1 MIPYI
6 DSSFQEENKNMQLE
20 VYNLNWANDPSNKKW
35 GGVCILYKETLGV
48 CTECIICEVSI
59 SNSQRYIGIIYRSQS
74 QDIIEFEDFLSNF
87 EKVQVILLL
96 DILYWYL

>member
-35 GGVCILYKETLGV
+35 SGVCILYKETLGV
-48 CTECIICEVSI
+48 CPECIICEVSI

-96 DILYWYL
+96 EILYWYL